1 MIVFTRMPVAP
12 AVSDSSLVSLGT
24 GSPTAQSVVNHLAA
38 TVLVGDGDDEVG
50 ALELAGDE
58 ELPQA
63 ARLRAKTTG
72 TASRR
77 GLRTP
82 TA

>member
-24 GSPTAQSVVNHLAA
+24 GSPTAQSVVIHLAA
-38 TVLVGDGDDEVG
+38 TVLVGDGEVE

-77 GLRTP
+77 GVRTP